1 MAEAMELVEGRSP
14 DHKRLSRARSELASR
29 APFVTVFYPDA
40 KQVVRRL
47 DG

>member
-1 MAEAMELVEGRSP
+1 MAEPMEFMSGEAAIQTTEAMEFVSG
-14 DHKRLSRARSELASR
+14 AC

-40 KQVVRRL
+40 QQLVRRL